1 MIVQFKFLAASATV
15 PQPNFSIELD
25 YQAQSKVSSKTG
37 TRINDDL
44 SGACQGAGK
53 LRRNCKSDVLQSNT
67 SERIL
72 CANSA
77 FIDVK
82 VLCTI
87 HADPSE
93 NEMKE
98 RLPAGDFPRWN

>member
-1 MIVQFKFLAASATV
+1 
-15 PQPNFSIELD
+15 
-25 YQAQSKVSSKTG
+25 
-37 TRINDDL
+37 L

-93 NEMKE
+93 
-98 RLPAGDFPRWN
+98 